1 MSPTIDEYKT
11 SGLTLINTA
20 QRYIDTEPIQNDI
33 ASIGKNVYIFYK
45 FLIRCSLD
53 KAWSEYIEYILD
65 TLDYIQLH
73 QDELRE
79 FSQLSNDLLSSLE
92 QKQKR
97 SDSLN
102 NNELKNLNEELEK
115 YYEQVE
121 LLNQKGELLLQSSA
135 TNLNDDND
143 NHIERLLET
152 INRNYDGLAIKT
164 KARIENA
171 DQVDQPKPTT
181 TITEEEVIAKI
192 Q

>member
-1 MSPTIDEYKT
+1 
-11 SGLTLINTA
+11 
-20 QRYIDTEPIQNDI
+20 
-33 ASIGKNVYIFYK
+33 
-45 FLIRCSLD
+45 
-53 KAWSEYIEYILD
+53 
-65 TLDYIQLH
+65 
-73 QDELRE
+73 
-79 FSQLSNDLLSSLE
+79 LSSLE

-97 SDSLN
+97 SESLN

-164 KARIENA
+164 KARIETT
-171 DQVDQPKPTT
+171 DQIHQPKLTITT
-181 TITEEEVIAKI
+181 TEEQEVIENKI
-192 Q
+192 E